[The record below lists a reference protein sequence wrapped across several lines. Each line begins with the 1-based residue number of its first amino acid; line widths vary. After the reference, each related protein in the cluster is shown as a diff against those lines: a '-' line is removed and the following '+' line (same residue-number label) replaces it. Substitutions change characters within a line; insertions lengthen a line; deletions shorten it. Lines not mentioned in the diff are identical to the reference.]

1 MGDFPSD
8 ISGRNRTTLRH
19 TADRGDRTMSEA
31 SFEARDYTVRDES
44 STRSSADP
52 DGPRRENKGGIA
64 MRKNAEYAV
73 ARRNGAITV
82 SLDEAENLL
91 ERRGP
96 TDPQDRHAG
105 AGAAGRENPTHQRR
119 AAEQLHRRSRQ
130 HAHKAGQRARG
141 LLSRAWHSLFPAR
154 SARDDSGAP

>member
-1 MGDFPSD
+1 MFRQVYPGGTFM
-8 ISGRNRTTLRH
+8 TLRH
-19 TADRGDRTMSEA
+19 TPDRGDRIMSEA
-31 SFEARDYTVRDES
+31 SFEARDYAVRDES

-52 DGPRRENKGGIA
+52 DAPRRENKGGVA

-96 TDPQDRHAG
+96 ADPRERHAG
-105 AGAAGRENPTHQRR
+105 AGAPGRENPTHQRR
-119 AAEQLHRRSRQ
+119 AADQPHSGSRQ
-130 HAHKAGQRARG
+130 QAQKAGRRLRG
-141 LLSRAWHSLFPAR
+141 LLSRAWHSMFPAR
-154 SARDDSGAP
+154 GARDDSGAP